1 MDAVTE
7 ALAHFHKLQDED
19 QKMDDAVERIA
30 MEIQQDKT
38 ACVAAMRAFVDNMDP
53 NESAQKLAEYIVAD
67 AAAFFQK
74 WAGPLLTELNN
85 WATSNARVA
94 IHDAARAELAYR
106 IEQDEQFKADAA
118 QREDWE

>member
-7 ALAHFHKLQDED
+7 ALNHMLAQQDKD
-19 QKMDDAVERIA
+19 QAMDDAVERIA
-30 MEIQQDKT
+30 IEIQQNKD

-53 NESAQKLAEYIVAD
+53 DESAQKLAEYMVAD
-67 AAAFFQK
+67 SFVFDQS
-74 WAGPLLTELNN
+74 WSGPLLTELNK
-85 WATSNARVA
+85 WANINAGNAV
-94 IHDAARAELAYR
+94 HDAARAELACR